1 MNARDSNKVSTEV
14 PMRLIGLAVA
24 FAVSLALA
32 PLAAETQPAG
42 KVYRV
47 GFLRAGA
54 PPDPFVAVA
63 RAVNRSSPPTAH
75 R

>member
-1 MNARDSNKVSTEV
+1 
-14 PMRLIGLAVA
+14 MRLIGLAVA
-24 FAVSLALA
+24 LAVSLAFA

-47 GFLRAGA
+47 GFLRAGPA
-54 PPDPFVAVA
+54 PDTFVAGT
-63 RAVNRSSPPTAH
+63 RAVIRSSPPTVH